1 MKKLWLARIDDTFN
15 PQKDILMG
23 PWCLLGNEHYL
34 NDYQKLNIIPDPF
47 QTPEKLSYHEKITSD
62 FALSFMPKLSDLLN
76 DINKSSYSEKFWHTI
91 AFNWLLH
98 LVASTW
104 EKQLRVN
111 YILKKYNNDSI
122 EISLI
127 KNNISIEFKDTKSFY
142 YDGIMGKKYNE
153 WIYSYLLKNSLPNS
167 WQTEWKDGGR
177 IKPVE
182 INNMKI
188 KHKLAFSFSRWIPFS
203 RILGIGKFESIIWT
217 FLIRFK
223 KIQKSVETHIQENK
237 ENLDS
242 QIINLN
248 WIELINRTLP
258 ENYKNIG
265 PNTFKLKTL
274 NKRIYFIGSFPLF
287 DEKLKLRIAKK
298 VEKDT
303 HIITTQHGGHYGTA
317 KVFPIAPYLEY
328 NQYAFFSWGW
338 KNQDDY
344 NGNIIAL
351 PSPFL
356 SKKKHVPQGNKII
369 FVSMGSK
376 PIPTRIYAH
385 PQPMQQIDI
394 IHNRLNFLRTIKVE
408 IRKNLLYKPYF
419 YSDKF
424 FEDPGL
430 LLKEEF
436 PNLKILNGKL
446 HEKLLKCKLL
456 ILDHPGTT
464 LNIALAANIPTIC
477 LWNPDAWRMCR
488 QAEPYFKDLIKAGIL
503 FSNPIKA
510 AKRVN
515 DIFNDAQGWWNQE
528 EIQIARKNWTWQFAR
543 TSKNWRREWI
553 KAIRNL

>member
-1 MKKLWLARIDDTFN
+1 MKKLWLASIDDTFN

-47 QTPEKLSYHEKITSD
+47 QTPEELSFHEKITSD
-62 FALSFMPKLSDLLN
+62 FALSYMPKLSDLLN
-76 DINKSSYSEKFWHTI
+76 DINKSSYSEKFWRTM

-98 LVASTW
+98 LVVSTW

-122 EISLI
+122 KISLI
-127 KNNISIEFKDTKSFY
+127 KNNISIEFKDTYSFF
-142 YDGIMGKKYNE
+142 YDGILKQDYSQ
-153 WIYSYLLKNSLPNS
+153 WILSRLLENNLPNS
-167 WQTEWKDGGR
+167 WQIEWNDGENIQSINR
-177 IKPVE
+177 NDIKL
-182 INNMKI
+182 
-188 KHKLAFSFSRWIPFS
+188 KHTIAHSFSRWMPFS
-203 RILGIGKFESIIWT
+203 RILGIGRFESIIWT

-223 KIQKSVETHIQENK
+223 KVQKSVETHIRENK
-237 ENLDS
+237 ENLNS

-248 WIELINRTLP
+248 WIELINHTLP
-258 ENYKNIG
+258 ANYKNIG
-265 PNTFKLKTL
+265 PNSSKLKNL
-274 NKRIYFIGSFPLF
+274 SKRIYFIGSFPLL
-287 DEKLKLRIAKK
+287 DEKLKLKIAKK
-298 VEKDT
+298 VEKGVK
-303 HIITTQHGGHYGTA
+303 IITTQHGSHYGTA
-317 KVFPIAPYLEY
+317 KVFPIAPYMEY

-338 KNQDDY
+338 KKQEDY
-344 NGNIIAL
+344 KGNIIDL

-356 SKKKHVPQGNKII
+356 SGLKHTPQEDIII

-376 PIPTRIYAH
+376 PMPMRIYAH

-408 IRKNLLYKPYF
+408 IRKSLLYRPYG
-419 YSDKF
+419 YSNKF

-436 PNLKILNGKL
+436 PDLKILNGKL

-456 ILDHPGTT
+456 ILDHPGTS

-477 LWNPDAWRMCR
+477 LWNPDAWAMCR
-488 QAEPYFKDLIKAGIL
+488 QAEPYYKDLKKAGIL

-515 DIFNDAQGWWNQE
+515 DIFNDVQGWWNQE

-543 TSKNWRREWI
+543 TDKNWRWEWI
-553 KAIRNL
+553 QAIRSL